1 MKIRLGE
8 VRMIVRQVL
17 AEART
22 VDPANALIRLLKLP
36 SGTRRYGDTISW
48 SKAGGH
54 AGETVIRRVVAAL
67 EAGWQKGPRQNMD
80 SPDGATIGSGS
91 KYHDDMNNE
100 LTVRSSYG
108 ATKSSNHYS
117 IDVKLASG
125 Q

>member
-8 VRMIVRQVL
+8 IRTIVRQTL

-22 VDPANALIRLLKLP
+22 VDPANALIKLP

-48 SKAGGH
+48 SKSGGH
-54 AGETVIRRVVAAL
+54 AGETVIRRVAKAAL

-91 KYHDDMNNE
+91 KYHDDMGNE

-108 ATKSSNHYS
+108 ATQSSNRYS
-117 IDVKLASG
+117 IDVKLAPG